1 MMETE
6 MNTLEQPATIIDNVV
21 VALDYTLT
29 VEGSVV
35 DTSEGDGPIR
45 FIQGQGQIIPG
56 LEQALYGMTM
66 GESKDVVIPPKDGYG
81 EEDPGAYT
89 DIPSDEFPSEIPLE
103 LGVELEL
110 KNTSGDILEASIA
123 SVSEESV
130 RLNFNHPLAGKILN
144 FSVKVVELRYPT
156 QDELD
161 HGHVHDDE
169 SHE

>member
-1 MMETE
+1 
-6 MNTLEQPATIIDNVV
+6 MNTHEQPETVTDNVI

-35 DTSEGDGPIR
+35 DTSEGDEPIR

-56 LEQALYGMTM
+56 LEQALYGMEL
-66 GESKDVVIPPKDGYG
+66 GESKNVVVPPKDGYG
-81 EEDPGAYT
+81 EEDPSAYT
-89 DIPSDEFPSEIPLE
+89 DIPRGEFPSEIPLE
-103 LGVELEL
+103 PGVELEL
-110 KNTSGDILEASIA
+110 KDKSGDILEASID
-123 SVSEESV
+123 SISEDNV

-144 FSVKVVELRYPT
+144 FSVKVVELRYAT

-161 HGHVHDDE
+161 HGHVHGNG